1 MGAKRLV
8 ICFLVGWLLLQG
20 PVAPSA
26 GQALTPGPSPNPG
39 RGEQDEGLPSPGI
52 GRGVGGEGLPSP
64 GIGRG
69 VGGEGLPHLQ
79 ADARNVELVGQIGGT
94 CQAVAVQGR
103 YAYIGLGP
111 RLAVVDISNPAR
123 PALVGQ
129 STILPDGV
137 SDVVVSGRRAYAAA
151 VDAGLRVLDI
161 SDPAHPH
168 EVGAYDTPQSAWGV
182 AISGTLAYV
191 AASVAGLRVVDVSDP
206 AHPRELGYYAPQGM
220 PRAWL
225 SREPWPTSLIGIS
238 AYG

>member
-111 RLAVVDISNPAR
+111 RLAVVDISNPAQ

-129 STILPDGV
+129 SAMLPDV
-137 SDVVVSGRRAYAAA
+137 VLDVAVSGTLVYVADR
-151 VDAGLRVLDI
+151 DGGLRVID
-161 SDPAHPH
+161 A
-168 EVGAYDTPQSAWGV
+168 
-182 AISGTLAYV
+182 
-191 AASVAGLRVVDVSDP
+191 SDP
-206 AHPRELGYYAPQGM
+206 AHPRELGYYDTPGHADNVAASGTLAYVASAAGLLVLRYVPPGNV
-220 PRAWL
+220 
-225 SREPWPTSLIGIS
+225 SLFLPLALKGR
-238 AYG
+238 

>member
-123 PALVGQ
+123 PTLVGQ

-161 SDPAHPH
+161 SDPAHP
-168 EVGAYDTPQSAWGV
+168 
-182 AISGTLAYV
+182 
-191 AASVAGLRVVDVSDP
+191 
-206 AHPRELGYYAPQGM
+206 RELGYYDTPGHADNVAVSGTLVYLADGEGGLLVLRYVPPGNV
-220 PRAWL
+220 
-225 SREPWPTSLIGIS
+225 SLFLPLALKGR
-238 AYG
+238 